1 MERTEKQKPGAAG
14 TAPGPTYSVLIV
26 DDDES
31 VRSATRRLFRV
42 MRTGAVFEAFEAAS
56 GSEAFEFL
64 GRQCVDCVLLDH
76 EMPGGYGV
84 DWISRLLEACPYTA
98 VILVTGAGNEEIA
111 VEAMKR
117 GAMDYLVKSQIS
129 VAEMHD
135 AIANAVEKVRMRE
148 KIAVQEQMLREGEKH
163 RVMLESVGAACH
175 HLGQPMTIILTSIE
189 LLRRQ
194 DLPPTSREIVDR
206 CVEAAHQMQETL
218 DRLQHVSS
226 YRTEPYLP
234 GAPETESSG
243 DRILSI

>member
-1 MERTEKQKPGAAG
+1 MDR
-14 TAPGPTYSVLIV
+14 PTYTVLIV

-42 MRTGAVFEAFEAAS
+42 MRTGAAIEPYEAGNGEQAA
-56 GSEAFEFL
+56 AFL
-64 GRQCVDCVLLDH
+64 ARQRVDCVLLDH
-76 EMPGGYGV
+76 EMPGGYGL
-84 DWISRLLEACPYTA
+84 DWIPRLLEVSPYTA
-98 VILVTGAGNEEIA
+98 VVLVTGAGNEEIA

-117 GAMDYLVKSQIS
+117 GALDYLVKSQIS
-129 VAEMHD
+129 VAELQE

-175 HLGQPMTIILTSIE
+175 HLGQPMTILLASIE
-189 LLRRQ
+189 LLRRH
-194 DLPPTSREIVDR
+194 DLPPASREIVDR

-218 DRLQHVSS
+218 ERLQHVSS

-234 GAPETESSG
+234 ESAGSESSG